1 MSVVDEWGVKQEA
14 KRYQKFSSQMERVL
28 TTLVTEDLAGSGKY
42 LDDEIGDEDF
52 NNAVAEVVKKQ
63 TKRQWVNYCDTVTE
77 LLWLN

>member
-52 NNAVAEVVKKQ
+52 NNTVAEIVEKQ
-63 TKRQWVNYCDTVTE
+63 TKIQWVNYTTTITKH
-77 LLWLN
+77 L